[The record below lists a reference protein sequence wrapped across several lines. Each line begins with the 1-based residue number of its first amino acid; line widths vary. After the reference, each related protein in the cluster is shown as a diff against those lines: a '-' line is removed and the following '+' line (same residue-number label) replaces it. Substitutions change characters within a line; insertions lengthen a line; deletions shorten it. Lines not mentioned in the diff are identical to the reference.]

1 MVAVCIAKRVGVGV
15 RMYEFQHAWA
25 VCVCVATYFIML
37 TGRLSDS
44 DEAVERIRV
53 VMGKMV
59 FLFKENVRH
68 VEISK

>member
-1 MVAVCIAKRVGVGV
+1 MNFSMRGP
-15 RMYEFQHAWA
+15 
-25 VCVCVATYFIML
+25 CVCVATYFIML